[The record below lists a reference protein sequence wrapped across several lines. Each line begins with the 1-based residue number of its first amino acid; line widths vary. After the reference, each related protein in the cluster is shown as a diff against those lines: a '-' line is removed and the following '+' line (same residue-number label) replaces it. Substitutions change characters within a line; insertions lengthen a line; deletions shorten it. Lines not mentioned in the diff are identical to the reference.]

1 MYKFKILFESDGTS
15 RRFNLDEPCDGDEET
30 LFHKLR
36 AKILTM
42 IPPDQD
48 ILLYWQD
55 EINSRI
61 ICESEEELRIAME
74 ECPSAATGITQLTV
88 IPSVIRLS
96 TPTAPPQ
103 PDAVLNI
110 VKMPAE
116 RERRRC
122 VCDTCGRAFKSRSHL
137 VDHMRTHTG
146 ERPYRCEL
154 CGNTY
159 RHRTSLKGHM
169 NSHTGQFA
177 ELKHSSLENCVV
189 DNIEKTI
196 PTQSAGAKPH
206 KCAFPGCTYESAW
219 SSYMAEH
226 MRQMHG
232 TRSAESEERELR
244 RKLSVAEG
252 KKGKK
257 KGRKP
262 VTPKAEDAGLPVSE
276 GGVTQ
281 DEPASPSRALRSG
294 KKIQPGRKKRQR
306 KQAPQKAQ
314 EEEEQEDQETAEI
327 NPDQFED
334 AKLME
339 TNGTVS

>member
-169 NSHTGQFA
+169 NSHTG
-177 ELKHSSLENCVV
+177 
-189 DNIEKTI
+189 
-196 PTQSAGAKPH
+196 AKPH